1 MYCLSY
7 RYKHNFIVCH
17 NSCMISFHTYVLY
30 IIKFIKSMYE
40 TNLKKKKGV
49 SRFVKREI
57 TLIKLESIK
66 AL

>member
-1 MYCLSY
+1 MHDFISY
-7 RYKHNFIVCH
+7 ICIV
-17 NSCMISFHTYVLY
+17 
-30 IIKFIKSMYE
+30 IKFIKSMYE
-40 TNLKKKKGV
+40 TNFKKKGV

>member
-1 MYCLSY
+1 MYYCLSY

-40 TNLKKKKGV
+40 TNLKKKGV
-49 SRFVKREI
+49 SRFVKRGI
-57 TLIKLESIK
+57 TLIRLESIEG
-66 AL
+66 L

>member
-1 MYCLSY
+1 MHDFISY
-7 RYKHNFIVCH
+7 ICIV
-17 NSCMISFHTYVLY
+17 
-30 IIKFIKSMYE
+30 IKFIKSMYE

>member
-1 MYCLSY
+1 M
-7 RYKHNFIVCH
+7 KP
-17 NSCMISFHTYVLY
+17 T
-30 IIKFIKSMYE
+30 
-40 TNLKKKKGV
+40 KKKKGV